1 MTDETEKTKGKKSPD
16 PNAYPDRLVQISAVI
31 QLTSL
36 SRTQIHRLCKEPAY
50 AHLKFPQ
57 PIRIGAQRMAWSL
70 PAIRHWIADRVA
82 QAEVH
87 LDEAATS

>member
-1 MTDETEKTKGKKSPD
+1 MTGETDKTKGKKARD
-16 PNAYPDRLVQISAVI
+16 PNAYPDRLIQVREVI
-31 QLTSL
+31 KLTSL

-70 PAIRHWIADRVA
+70 PAIRQWIADRVA
-82 QAEVH
+82 VAEAQ
-87 LDEAATS
+87 LDEVAAS